1 MLQISYHRLE
11 GRLVKLAR
19 PIAVLE
25 KRQRPGREAD
35 ADADVFS
42 SPPRSSSPGTDMPE
56 SPLRLRKRARSRT
69 PEAAPKRGA
78 AHERNLRPSAESS
91 SPMPERTLR
100 YSDGHLDF
108 SSPARPPAG
117 HAPSAPST
125 AYEVT
130 TIVRQKLLFS
140 QRPEPIV
147 KLD

>member
-11 GRLVKLAR
+11 GRLVKLTR

-25 KRQRPGREAD
+25 KRQRPAHEPG

-42 SPPRSSSPGTDMPE
+42 SPPRSSSPSADMPG
-56 SPLRLRKRARSRT
+56 SPLPLRKRARSRT

-78 AHERNLRPSAESS
+78 AHARDMRPSAESS

-108 SSPARPPAG
+108 SSPARDSGMAA
-117 HAPSAPST
+117 HAPST